1 MAELTELL
9 DLADVAV
16 VRSQGI
22 LSEPDRASVAEVC
35 RRVRMRAGYLGE
47 GLVIAL
53 AGGTGS
59 GKSSLLN
66 ALVGADVVNVG
77 IVRPTTKIAVAAV
90 PKGDIPLSR
99 LIDDLDIG
107 SVVTTESKD
116 RIVYV
121 DLPDFDSIEHAHRH
135 IVEKVLPVVDAVV
148 WVLDPEKYAD
158 PVVHDDF
165 LVSLSA
171 YGEQFVFALNQADR
185 LTEGA
190 SDAADD
196 LQRRLIADGIA
207 NPAVVLTVARDD
219 VDTED
224 LRAAIEHRLQT
235 KRTALS
241 KLVVDLR
248 SVANESWSRCDA
260 QIDDRSGAD
269 ATDAALAAATFI
281 SLGVE
286 AYDFYVSIESR
297 G

>member
-1 MAELTELL
+1 MTDLTELL

-16 VRSQGI
+16 ARSQGV
-22 LSEPDRASVAEVC
+22 LSEPDRASVAAVC
-35 RRVRMRAGYLGE
+35 KRVRLRAGYLGE

-66 ALVGADVVNVG
+66 ALVGADVVTVG
-77 IVRPTTKIAVAAV
+77 IVRPTTRNAVAAV
-90 PKGDIPLSR
+90 PEGDIALGR
-99 LIDDLDIG
+99 LIDDLEIG
-107 SVVTTESKD
+107 SVVATRLKD

-158 PVVHDDF
+158 PVIHNDF
-165 LVSLSA
+165 LATLSA
-171 YGEQFVFALNQADR
+171 YGEQFLFALNQADR
-185 LTEGA
+185 LTVGA
-190 SDAADD
+190 SEAASD

-207 NPAVVLTVARDD
+207 DPAVVLTVAQHD

-224 LRAAIEHRLQT
+224 LQAAIASRLQT

-241 KLVVDLR
+241 KLVIDLR
-248 SVANESWSRCDA
+248 NVANESWFRCEA
-260 QIDDRSGAD
+260 KVSERSGGA
-269 ATDAALAAATFI
+269 AADAALAAATFV

-286 AYDFYVSIESR
+286 AYDCYASIETES
-297 G
+297 

>member
-1 MAELTELL
+1 MAELAELL

-22 LSEPDRASVAEVC
+22 LSESDRASVAEVC
-35 RRVRMRAGYLGE
+35 KRVRMRAGYLGE
-47 GLVIAL
+47 GLVVAL

-66 ALVGADVVNVG
+66 ALVGAEVVNVG
-77 IVRPTTKIAVAAV
+77 IVRPTTRIAVAAV
-90 PKGDIPLSR
+90 PEGDISLSR

-171 YGEQFVFALNQADR
+171 YGGQFVFALNQADR

-190 SDAADD
+190 SEAADD
-196 LQRRLIADGIA
+196 LHRRLIADGIA

-224 LRAAIEHRLQT
+224 LRAAIEHRLQA

-260 QIDDRSGAD
+260 QIDERTGGA
-269 ATDAALAAATFI
+269 AADAALAAATFI

-286 AYDFYVSIESR
+286 AYDFYASIEPK

>member
-1 MAELTELL
+1 VAELTELL

-16 VRSQGI
+16 ARSQGI
-22 LSEPDRASVAEVC
+22 LSESDRASVAEVC

-47 GLVIAL
+47 GLVVAL

-66 ALVGADVVNVG
+66 ALVGAEVVNVG
-77 IVRPTTKIAVAAV
+77 IVRPTTKLAVAAV
-90 PKGDIPLSR
+90 PEGNIPLSR
-99 LIDDLDIG
+99 LIEDLEIG

-158 PVVHDDF
+158 PVVHNDF

-171 YGEQFVFALNQADR
+171 YGGQFVFALNQADR
-185 LTEGA
+185 LTDGA
-190 SDAADD
+190 SAAADD
-196 LQRRLIADGIA
+196 LHRRLVADGIED
-207 NPAVVLTVARDD
+207 PAVVLTVAKEN

-224 LRAAIEHRLQT
+224 LCAAIEYRLLA

-241 KLVVDLR
+241 KLVIDLR
-248 SVANESWSRCDA
+248 NVANESWSHCDS
-260 QIDDRSGAD
+260 QIDVRSGGA
-269 ATDAALAAATFI
+269 AEDAALAAATFV
-281 SLGVE
+281 SLSVE
-286 AYDFYVSIESR
+286 AYDYYASIEPKD
-297 G
+297 

>member
-16 VRSQGI
+16 VRSQGV
-22 LSEPDRASVAEVC
+22 LSDADSASVAEVC
-35 RRVRMRAGYLGE
+35 KRVRMRAGYLGE
-47 GLVIAL
+47 GLVVAL

-66 ALVGADVVNVG
+66 ALVGAEVVNVG
-77 IVRPTTKIAVAAV
+77 IVRPTTKDAVAAV
-90 PKGDIPLSR
+90 PEGDIALGR

-107 SVVTTESKD
+107 SVVATESKD

-121 DLPDFDSIEHAHRH
+121 DLPDFDSIEYGHRH
-135 IVEKVLPVVDAVV
+135 IVEKVLPVVDAVI

-158 PVVHDDF
+158 PVIHDDF
-165 LVSLSA
+165 LVSLSE
-171 YGEQFVFALNQADR
+171 YGGQFVFALNQADR
-185 LTEGA
+185 LTDGA
-190 SDAADD
+190 SEAADD

-207 NPAVVLTVARDD
+207 DPAVVLTVAQEN
-219 VDTED
+219 VDTEE
-224 LRAAIEHRLQT
+224 LRAAIEGKLQT

-248 SVANESWSRCDA
+248 NVANESWSSCDA
-260 QIDDRSGAD
+260 KVDERTGGA
-269 ATDAALAAATFI
+269 AADAALAAATFV

-286 AYDFYVSIESR
+286 AYDFYASMEPE